1 MTRDPEHRVRSSR
14 RTAVSV
20 VTVGELRH
28 GVLMAQDVE
37 TRHRRLTT
45 LELAL
50 SLDPLP
56 IDDRAA
62 DVWAG
67 LVPGLRAQG
76 GRMPLNGSWIAAS
89 AMQFGLR
96 LITTDAHY
104 QNVGQVAV
112 ELHRG

>member
-1 MTRDPEHRVRSSR
+1 
-14 RTAVSV
+14 
-20 VTVGELRH
+20 
-28 GVLMAQDVE
+28 MAQDVE

-89 AMQFGLR
+89 AM
-96 LITTDAHY
+96 AH
-104 QNVGQVAV
+104 NLPVATQDDDFNDV
-112 ELHRG
+112 PKLAVIKL